1 MFEFSTYV
9 AFKKATNEHTD
20 LKNEMGKTLGS
31 LSLLKIVGEKLRPS
45 QRSRLEMMSCDRN
58 RLPGNNRGY
67 HDEHENDLRL
77 SLILLLFVGKV
88 LVPGLFSVV
97 NAVRLR
103 Q

>member
-1 MFEFSTYV
+1 
-9 AFKKATNEHTD
+9 
-20 LKNEMGKTLGS
+20 MGKTLGS
-31 LSLLKIVGEKLRPS
+31 LSLLIVGEKLRPS
-45 QRSRLEMMSCDRN
+45 QRSRLEMMSCDDRN

-77 SLILLLFVGKV
+77 SLILLLFLGKV

-97 NAVRLR
+97 NAVRVR